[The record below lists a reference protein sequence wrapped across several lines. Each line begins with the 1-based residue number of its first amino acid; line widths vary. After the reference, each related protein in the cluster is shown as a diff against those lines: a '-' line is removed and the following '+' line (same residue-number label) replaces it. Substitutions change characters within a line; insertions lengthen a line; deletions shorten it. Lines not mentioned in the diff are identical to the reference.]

1 MSAVLLPPIV
11 PVNVAG
17 IPASMMD
24 APRWAPWRAVW
35 NEKKK
40 KYEKAPHRAD
50 RPGAGLS
57 NKSTRGWTTFHE
69 ALRAYQENLAGKQ
82 SFDRDDKPV
91 HFGGVGYLVT
101 GPSIPGK
108 PANVFAPG
116 ELAGVDLDHCRN
128 PATGAI
134 DEWAAEVID
143 KLDSY
148 TEVSPSGTGLR
159 VMVRA
164 TVETDIINH
173 ERGIEIYGG
182 TQARFVTITGVHYE
196 GSPRVVRQDPA
207 GVMAALALKYR
218 KQRTKAEVED
228 LHVPALLSAMDL
240 PDLSELELPPHA
252 VNFLCEGPEPG
263 VDRSNAMFATA
274 VAMSLAGCTRE
285 QILTILEAN
294 EHAMEV
300 ALDHRRQDYDKAMR
314 YLWKDHCQAGTARA
328 KQIMDDLNGEF
339 NDERTLDEIAAAAE
353 EDEPTLEQLLGDPP
367 EVSASGEPQ
376 GVASADEF
384 EALGDD
390 AEVVGRDLAPVK
402 PRRFAP
408 QTPEQFMQRPA
419 PKWLIKGVL
428 PQASLAV
435 VYGASG
441 SGKSFFTF
449 DMCAAIVRGEP
460 WRGARVVQGRGVY
473 VVAEGAGGFRN
484 RLEAYCEQHGVAPA
498 ELGMGLIANAP
509 NLMDKLQVNELI
521 VDLKAFGDISF
532 IVMDTYA
539 RVMVGGNENDAKD
552 VGMVLAQC
560 AKIHRQ
566 TGAMVILVHHSG
578 KDDGAGARGSSA
590 LRAAADVEI
599 QVKGDSKARGA
610 KVTKQKDGEDGKQYG
625 FRLHTVV
632 LGEDEDGEDI
642 TSCVV
647 EHLANGESMD
657 TSIELKGDIEKAA
670 YDMITAH
677 FDLGA
682 ISVRVEDL
690 VSQVAESLG
699 YDPAVDKK
707 DRRKERVK
715 RALKSLEK
723 KKLIVNNT
731 FEITVPPA
739 NSQNKAG

>member
-1 MSAVLLPPIV
+1 MSTKPELPPLLPV
-11 PVNVAG
+11 DVEG
-17 IPASMMD
+17 IPASMLD
-24 APRWAPWRAVW
+24 TPRWAPWRAVW
-35 NEKKK
+35 NEKKR
-40 KYEKAPHRAD
+40 KYEKIPHRA
-50 RPGAGLS
+50 RQPGYGLS
-57 NKSTRGWTTFHE
+57 TKSTQGWAPFHV
-69 ALRAYQENLAGKQ
+69 AMAIYLQQ
-82 SFDRDDKPV
+82 PDK
-91 HFGGVGYLVT
+91 FAGVGYLVT
-101 GPSIPGK
+101 GEKVVGS
-108 PANVFAPG
+108 AADVFAPG
-116 ELAGVDLDHCRN
+116 DLAGVDLDHCRDA
-128 PATGAI
+128 ATGEIAP
-134 DEWAAEVID
+134 WAAEVIA

-164 TVETDIINH
+164 GLDADTIDH
-173 ERGIEIYGG
+173 QRGIEIYGG
-182 TQARFVTITGVHYE
+182 TQARFVTITGQRVE
-196 GSPRVVRQDPA
+196 GSRRDVRPAPA
-207 GVMAALALKYR
+207 GVLEGLAAKYR
-218 KQRTKAEVED
+218 RQRSKAEVED
-228 LHVPALLSAMDL
+228 LHLPPLLSALDL
-240 PDLSELELPPHA
+240 PDLEDLDLPPHA
-252 VNFLCEGPEPG
+252 SNFLAEGPDPG
-263 VDRSNAMFATA
+263 TDRSNALFATSIA
-274 VAMSLAGCTRE
+274 LAQAGCTRE
-285 QILTILEAN
+285 QILSILEAN
-294 EHAMEV
+294 EYAMEV
-300 ALDHRRQDYDKAMR
+300 ALDHRRQDYDKALR
-314 YLWKDHCQAGTARA
+314 YLWKDHCRAGATRA
-328 KQIMDDLNGEF
+328 M
-339 NDERTLDEIAAAAE
+339 
-353 EDEPTLEQLLGDPP
+353 QLAQDQL
-367 EVSASGEPQ
+367 
-376 GVASADEF
+376 DEF
-384 EALGDD
+384 EQLEPPATPDDLEDLLGGAPEVAGPEEPTAAASSDEFDD
-390 AEVVGRDLAPVK
+390 LGPDTDVQQAAPAK

-560 AKIHRQ
+560 AKIQRN

-599 QVKGDSKARGA
+599 QVKGDNKARGA

-647 EHLANGESMD
+647 EHLANGEGMA
-657 TSIELKGDIEKAA
+657 TSVELKGDIEKAVFE
-670 YDMITAH
+670 MITAH
-677 FDLGA
+677 LDLGA
-682 ISVRVEDL
+682 TSVRVEDL
-690 VSQVAESLG
+690 VAQVAESLE

-715 RALKSLEK
+715 RALKSLESK
-723 KKLIVNNT
+723 NLIVNNT

-739 NSQNKAG
+739 NAQNKTS

>member
-1 MSAVLLPPIV
+1 MATNPELPPIL
-11 PVNVAG
+11 PVTVDG
-17 IPASMMD
+17 IPASMLD
-24 APRWAPWRAVW
+24 SPRWAPWRAVW

-40 KYEKAPHRAD
+40 KYEKIPHRAEQ
-50 RPGAGLS
+50 PGYGLS
-57 NKSTRGWTTFHE
+57 TKSTRGWSSFHR
-69 ALRAYQENLAGKQ
+69 ALAVYRSNP
-82 SFDRDDKPV
+82 DK
-91 HFGGVGYLVT
+91 FAGVGYLVT
-101 GPSIPGK
+101 GEKVTGAGADVFNPG
-108 PANVFAPG
+108 A
-116 ELAGVDLDHCRN
+116 LTGVDLDHCRDA
-128 PATGAI
+128 ATGDIAP
-134 DEWAAEVID
+134 WAAEVIA

-159 VMVRA
+159 VMVRGG
-164 TVETDIINH
+164 VPEDVQDH
-173 ERGIEIYGG
+173 HRGIEIYGG
-182 TQARFVTITGVHYE
+182 SKARFVTITGQRVE
-196 GSPRVVRQDPA
+196 GSRRDVRPAPA
-207 GVMAALALKYR
+207 GALETLTAKYR
-218 KQRTKAEVED
+218 RQRTKAEVED
-228 LHVPALLSAMDL
+228 LHLPPLMSAMDL
-240 PDLSELELPPHA
+240 PDLEDLELPPHA
-252 VNFLCEGPEPG
+252 ANFLAEGPEPG
-263 VDRSNAMFATA
+263 TDRSNALFATSIA
-274 VAMSLAGCTRE
+274 LAQAGCSRG
-285 QILTILEAN
+285 QMLSILEAN
-294 EHAMEV
+294 DHAMEV
-300 ALDHRRQDYDKAMR
+300 ALDHRRQDYDKALR
-314 YLWKDHCQAGTARA
+314 YLWKDHCRAGATRA
-328 KQIMDDLNGEF
+328 KQIDEELRDDFEHLEPLPAPDDL
-339 NDERTLDEIAAAAE
+339 TLPAPD
-353 EDEPTLEQLLGDPP
+353 DLTLEDLLGGAP
-367 EVSASGEPQ
+367 EQAAPIEPQ
-376 GVASADEF
+376 AVDVSGDF
-384 EALGDD
+384 DDLGPDTETQQ
-390 AEVVGRDLAPVK
+390 AAPAK

-435 VYGASG
+435 VFGASG

-460 WRGARVVQGRGVY
+460 WRGARVVPGRGVY

-498 ELGMGLIANAP
+498 DLGMGLIANAP

-521 VDLKAFGDISF
+521 VDLQAFGDISF

-560 AKIHRQ
+560 AKIHRM

-647 EHLANGESMD
+647 EHLVNGETLAPSV
-657 TSIELKGDIEKAA
+657 ELKGDIEKAT

-677 FDLGA
+677 LDLGA
-682 ISVRVEDL
+682 TSIRVEDL
-690 VSQVAESLG
+690 VSQVAETLEF
-699 YDPAVDKK
+699 DAAVDKK

-715 RALKSLEK
+715 RALKTLESK
-723 KKLIVNNT
+723 NLIVNNT

-739 NSQNKAG
+739 NAQNKTS

>member
-1 MSAVLLPPIV
+1 MMTTPAQLPPIL
-11 PVNVAG
+11 PVIPEN
-17 IPASMMD
+17 IPA
-24 APRWAPWRAVW
+24 ALKAERRWAPWAAKW
-35 NEKKK
+35 NPKALGGKG
-40 KYEKAPHRAD
+40 KYGKIPHRAD
-50 RPGAGLS
+50 KPGAGLS
-57 NKSTRGWTTFHE
+57 NNSTRGWTTFD
-69 ALRAYQENLAGKQ
+69 AAMKAYLAAP
-82 SFDRDDKPV
+82 DK
-91 HFGGVGYLVT
+91 FAGVGYVLT
-101 GPSIPGK
+101 GAKTSGGAADAFEPGRF
-108 PANVFAPG
+108 VG
-116 ELAGVDLDHCRN
+116 IDLDHCRD
-128 PATGAI
+128 PLTGAI
-134 DEWAAEVID
+134 EPWAAEVMAQ
-143 KLDSY
+143 LNTY

-159 VMVRA
+159 AVA
-164 TVETDIINH
+164 EYSLAADIINNAEH
-173 ERGIEIYGG
+173 VEIYGG
-182 TQARFVTITGVHYE
+182 VKARFVTITGQYIE
-196 GSPRVVRQDPA
+196 GAPRDVRAPRA
-207 GVMAALALKYR
+207 GVVDGLVAKYR
-218 KQRTKAEVED
+218 KTIQSADVLD
-228 LHVPALLSAMDL
+228 LHLPPLLSAMDM
-240 PDLSELELPPHA
+240 PDLAEMELAPHA
-252 VNFLCEGPEPG
+252 ANFFAEGAPVG
-263 VDRSNAMFATA
+263 TTDNSRVLFA
-274 VAMSLAGCTRE
+274 VAVELGRSGCTRE
-285 QILTILEAN
+285 EIFSLLEAN
-294 EHAMEV
+294 QF
-300 ALDHRRQDYDKAMR
+300 ALDIALNHREQDYDKALR
-314 YLWKDHCQAGTARA
+314 YLWKHSAGAGEA
-328 KQIMDDLNGEF
+328 KAKAIGADLESSFDDL
-339 NDERTLDEIAAAAE
+339 DLDEADTALAAPLADDL
-353 EDEPTLEQLLGDPP
+353 EDLLGGVP
-367 EVSASGEPQ
+367 EVAPANEPQ
-376 GVASADEF
+376 GAASADEF
-384 EALGDD
+384 DDLGPDPD
-390 AEVVGRDLAPVK
+390 AQQATPAK

-449 DMCAAIVRGEP
+449 DMCAAIVRGLP

-521 VDLKAFGDISF
+521 VDLKAFGEISF

-560 AKIHRQ
+560 AKIHRM

-647 EHLANGESMD
+647 EHLANGEGMS
-657 TSIELKGDIEKAA
+657 TSAELKGDIEKAVFE
-670 YDMITAH
+670 MITAH
-677 FDLGA
+677 LDIGST
-682 ISVRVEDL
+682 SVRVEDL
-690 VSQVAESLG
+690 VSQVAETMG

-715 RALKSLEK
+715 RALKSLESK
-723 KKLIVNNT
+723 NLIVNNT

-739 NSQNKAG
+739 NAQNKTS

>member
-1 MSAVLLPPIV
+1 MNAVLLPPIL
-11 PVNVAG
+11 PV
-17 IPASMMD
+17 IPENIPSALK
-24 APRWAPWRAVW
+24 AERRWAPWAAVW
-35 NEKKK
+35 NPNANKGKG
-40 KYEKAPHRAD
+40 KYGKIPHRAD
-50 RPGAGLS
+50 RPAFKLA
-57 NKSTRGWTTFHE
+57 NNSTRGWTTFD
-69 ALRAYQENLAGKQ
+69 AAMAAYRA
-82 SFDRDDKPV
+82 SPDK
-91 HFGGVGYLVT
+91 FAGVGYVLT
-101 GPSIPGK
+101 GSKIGGSAADAFEPGRF
-108 PANVFAPG
+108 V
-116 ELAGVDLDHCRN
+116 GVDLDHCRD
-128 PATGAI
+128 PVTGAI
-134 DEWAAEVID
+134 DPWAAEIIA
-143 KLDSY
+143 KLDTY

-159 VMVRA
+159 AVTEYSLVA
-164 TVETDIINH
+164 DVINN
-173 ERGIEIYGG
+173 EEGVEIYGG
-182 TQARFVTITGVHYE
+182 VKARFVTITGQYYDGAPKDVRAPRE
-196 GSPRVVRQDPA
+196 GVIDDLVV
-207 GVMAALALKYR
+207 KYR
-218 KQRTKAEVED
+218 KRIKSADVLD
-228 LHVPALLSAMDL
+228 LHLPPLLSAMDM
-240 PDLSELELPPHA
+240 PDLSDLELAPHA
-252 VNFLCEGPEPG
+252 SNFFAEGVPVG
-263 VDRSNAMFATA
+263 SSDNSRVLFA
-274 VAMSLAGCTRE
+274 VAVELARSGCTRE
-285 QILTILEAN
+285 EIFSLLEAN
-294 EHAMEV
+294 EF
-300 ALDHRRQDYDKAMR
+300 ALDIAMRHRDHDYDKALR
-314 YLWKDHCQAGTARA
+314 YLWKHSAGAGEA
-328 KQIMDDLNGEF
+328 KAKAIGADLDSSFDDL
-339 NDERTLDEIAAAAE
+339 DLDEAQ
-353 EDEPTLEQLLGDPP
+353 DDGPTLEELLGGAP
-367 EVSASGEPQ
+367 EQAAHDEPQ
-376 GVASADEF
+376 AVDVSGDF
-384 EALGDD
+384 DDLGPDID
-390 AEVVGRDLAPVK
+390 AQQAAPAK

-498 ELGMGLIANAP
+498 DLGMGLIANAP

-599 QVKGDSKARGA
+599 QVKGDSKARAA

-647 EHLANGESMD
+647 EHLANGEGMA
-657 TSIELKGDIEKAA
+657 TSVELKGDIEKAV
-670 YDMITAH
+670 YDMVTAH
-677 FDLGA
+677 LDLGST
-682 ISVRVEDL
+682 SVRVEDL
-690 VSQVAESLG
+690 VSQVAESLE

-715 RALKSLEK
+715 RALKSLETK
-723 KKLIVNNT
+723 NLIINNT
-731 FEITVPPA
+731 FEVTVPPTNA
-739 NSQNKAG
+739 QNKTS

>member
-1 MSAVLLPPIV
+1 MATKPELPPLLPV
-11 PVNVAG
+11 TVDG
-17 IPASMMD
+17 IPASMLD
-24 APRWAPWRAVW
+24 TARWAPWRAVW

-40 KYEKAPHRAD
+40 KYEKIPHRAEQ
-50 RPGAGLS
+50 PAYGLS
-57 NKSTRGWTTFHE
+57 TKSTKGWASFHR
-69 ALRAYQENLAGKQ
+69 ALAVYLQNPGK
-82 SFDRDDKPV
+82 FA
-91 HFGGVGYLVT
+91 GVGYLVT
-101 GPSIPGK
+101 GEKVPGS
-108 PANVFAPG
+108 AADVFAPG
-116 ELAGVDLDHCRN
+116 DLAGVDLDHCRDA
-128 PATGAI
+128 ATGEIAP
-134 DEWAAEVID
+134 WAAEVIA

-164 TVETDIINH
+164 GIYADTIDH
-173 ERGIEIYGG
+173 QQGIEIYGG
-182 TQARFVTITGVHYE
+182 TQARFVTITGHRVD
-196 GSPRVVRQDPA
+196 GSRADVRPAPA
-207 GVMAALALKYR
+207 GVLEALAAKYR
-218 KQRTKAEVED
+218 RQRTKAEVED
-228 LHVPALLSAMDL
+228 LHLPPLLSALDL
-240 PDLSELELPPHA
+240 PDLEDLDLPPHA
-252 VNFLCEGPEPG
+252 ANFLAEGPDPG
-263 VDRSNAMFATA
+263 TDRSNALFATSIA
-274 VAMSLAGCTRE
+274 LSQAGCSRE
-285 QILTILEAN
+285 QILSILEAN
-294 EHAMEV
+294 EYAMEV
-300 ALDHRRQDYDKAMR
+300 ALDHRRQDYDKALR
-314 YLWKDHCQAGTARA
+314 YLWKDHCRAGTTRA
-328 KQIMDDLNGEF
+328 M
-339 NDERTLDEIAAAAE
+339 
-353 EDEPTLEQLLGDPP
+353 QLAQDQL
-367 EVSASGEPQ
+367 
-376 GVASADEF
+376 DEF
-384 EALGDD
+384 EHLEPPPAAPDDLEELLGGAPEVAAPDEPQLVDASGDFDD
-390 AEVVGRDLAPVK
+390 LGPDPDAQVAAPAK

-484 RLEAYCEQHGVAPA
+484 RLEAYCEQHDVAPA
-498 ELGMGLIANAP
+498 ALGMGLIANAP

-521 VDLKAFGDISF
+521 EDLKAFGPISF

-566 TGAMVILVHHSG
+566 TGAMVVLVHHSG

-599 QVKGDSKARGA
+599 QVKGDSKARSA

-642 TSCVV
+642 TSCTV
-647 EHLANGESMD
+647 EHLANGEGLAPSV
-657 TSIELKGDIEKAA
+657 ELKGDIEKAV
-670 YDMITAH
+670 YDMITVH
-677 FDLGA
+677 LDLGA
-682 ISVRVEDL
+682 ASVRVEDL
-690 VSQVAESLG
+690 VSRVSESLE

-715 RALKSLEK
+715 RALKTLET

-731 FEITVPPA
+731 FEITLTPA
-739 NSQNKAG
+739 NV

>member
-1 MSAVLLPPIV
+1 MSTKPELPALLPV
-11 PVNVAG
+11 DVEG
-17 IPASMMD
+17 IPASMLD
-24 APRWAPWRAVW
+24 TPRWAPWRAVW
-35 NEKKK
+35 NEKKR
-40 KYEKAPHRAD
+40 KYEKIPHRA
-50 RPGAGLS
+50 RQPGYGLS
-57 NKSTRGWTTFHE
+57 TKSTQGWAPFHV
-69 ALRAYQENLAGKQ
+69 AMAVYLQNPGK
-82 SFDRDDKPV
+82 FA
-91 HFGGVGYLVT
+91 GVGYLVT
-101 GPSIPGK
+101 GEKVAGT
-108 PANVFAPG
+108 AADVFAPG
-116 ELAGVDLDHCRN
+116 DLAGVDLDHCRDA
-128 PATGAI
+128 ATGEIAP
-134 DEWAAEVID
+134 WAAEVIA

-164 TVETDIINH
+164 GLNADTIDH
-173 ERGIEIYGG
+173 QRGIEIYGG
-182 TQARFVTITGVHYE
+182 TQARFVTITGQRVD
-196 GSPRVVRQDPA
+196 GSRRDVRPAPA
-207 GVMAALALKYR
+207 GVLEGLAAKYQR
-218 KQRTKAEVED
+218 QRTKAEVED
-228 LHVPALLSAMDL
+228 LHLPPLLSAMDL
-240 PDLSELELPPHA
+240 PDMEDLDLPPHA
-252 VNFLCEGPEPG
+252 SNFLAEGPDPG
-263 VDRSNAMFATA
+263 TDRSGALFATSIA
-274 VAMSLAGCTRE
+274 LAQAGCTRE
-285 QILTILEAN
+285 QILSILEAN
-294 EHAMEV
+294 EYAMEV
-300 ALDHRRQDYDKAMR
+300 ALDHRRQDYDKALR
-314 YLWKDHCQAGTARA
+314 YLWKDHCRAGSTRAREIDDA
-328 KQIMDDLNGEF
+328 LRDDFEVLEPALAAPMADDL
-339 NDERTLDEIAAAAE
+339 
-353 EDEPTLEQLLGDPP
+353 EDLLGGAPADGQHQPQAESDPADDFDDLGP
-367 EVSASGEPQ
+367 DPDAQ
-376 GVASADEF
+376 VAA
-384 EALGDD
+384 
-390 AEVVGRDLAPVK
+390 RDLSPVK

-449 DMCAAIVRGEP
+449 DMCAAIVRGVP
-460 WRGARVVQGRGVY
+460 WRGARVVPGRGVY

-521 VDLKAFGDISF
+521 VDLKAFGEISF

-560 AKIHRQ
+560 AKIHRM

-647 EHLANGESMD
+647 EHLANGEGMPAPA
-657 TSIELKGDIEKAA
+657 ELKGDIEKAT
-670 YDMITAH
+670 YDMITVH
-677 FDLGA
+677 LDLGA
-682 ISVRVEDL
+682 TSIRVDDL
-690 VSQVAESLG
+690 VSQVAESLEF
-699 YDPAVDKK
+699 DPAVDKK

-715 RALKSLEK
+715 RALKTLESK
-723 KKLIVNNT
+723 NLIVNNT

-739 NSQNKAG
+739 NAQNKTS

>member
-1 MSAVLLPPIV
+1 MMTTPAQLPPV
-11 PVNVAG
+11 LPV
-17 IPASMMD
+17 IPANIP
-24 APRWAPWRAVW
+24 AALKAERRWAPWAAVW
-35 NEKKK
+35 NPNANKGKG
-40 KYEKAPHRAD
+40 KYGKIPYRAD
-50 RPGAGLS
+50 RPSIKLA
-57 NKSTRGWTTFHE
+57 NNSTRGWT
-69 ALRAYQENLAGKQ
+69 
-82 SFDRDDKPV
+82 SFDAAMAAYLAAPEK
-91 HFGGVGYLVT
+91 FAGVGYVLT
-101 GPSIPGK
+101 GDKILGG
-108 PANVFAPG
+108 PADVFAPG
-116 ELAGVDLDHCRN
+116 TILGVDLDYCRD

-134 DEWAAEVID
+134 EPWASEVLA
-143 KLDSY
+143 KLDTY
-148 TEVSPSGTGLR
+148 AEVSPSGTGLR
-159 VMVRA
+159 ALAEYSLVG
-164 TVETDIINH
+164 DCINNDEH
-173 ERGIEIYGG
+173 VEIYGG
-182 TQARFVTITGVHYE
+182 TKARFVTVTGQYIDGAPKDVRA
-196 GSPRVVRQDPA
+196 PRA
-207 GVMAALALKYR
+207 GVVDGLVVKYR
-218 KQRTKAEVED
+218 KKLKSADVLD
-228 LHVPALLSAMDL
+228 LHLPPLLSAMDM
-240 PDLSELELPPHA
+240 PDLTDLELAPHA
-252 VNFLCEGPEPG
+252 ANFFAEGSMPG
-263 VDRSNAMFATA
+263 VDNSRVLFA
-274 VAMSLAGCTRE
+274 VAVDLARSGCTRE
-285 QILTILEAN
+285 EIFSLLEAN
-294 EHAMEV
+294 EF
-300 ALDHRRQDYDKAMR
+300 ALDIAMRHRDHDYDKALR
-314 YLWKDHCQAGTARA
+314 YLWKHSAGAGEA
-328 KQIMDDLNGEF
+328 KAKAIGADLDSSFDDL
-339 NDERTLDEIAAAAE
+339 DLDEAQD
-353 EDEPTLEQLLGDPP
+353 DEPTLEELLGGAP
-367 EVSASGEPQ
+367 EVAAPTEPQ
-376 GVASADEF
+376 AVDVSGDF
-384 EALGDD
+384 DDLGPAED
-390 AEVVGRDLAPVK
+390 AQQAAPTK

-408 QTPEQFMQRPA
+408 QTPEQFMRRPA

-435 VYGASG
+435 VFGASG

-498 ELGMGLIANAP
+498 DLGMGLIANAP

-647 EHLANGESMD
+647 EHLANGEGMAASA
-657 TSIELKGDIEKAA
+657 ELKGDIEKAVFE
-670 YDMITAH
+670 MITAH
-677 FDLGA
+677 LDLGA
-682 ISVRVEDL
+682 ASVRVDDL
-690 VSQVAESLG
+690 VSQVAESLE

-715 RALKSLEK
+715 RALKSLESK
-723 KKLIVNNT
+723 NLIVNNT
-731 FEITVPPA
+731 FEITVPPTNA
-739 NSQNKAG
+739 QNKTS

>member
-69 ALRAYQENLAGKQ
+69 ALQAYRENLAGKQ

-101 GPSIPGK
+101 GSSIPGK

-134 DEWAAEVID
+134 DDWAAEVIA

-164 TVETDIINH
+164 GVELDIINH

-182 TQARFVTITGVHYE
+182 TQARFVTITGAHYE
-196 GSPRVVRQDPA
+196 GSPRTVRTAPA

-218 KQRTKAEVED
+218 KQQTKAEVED

-240 PDLSELELPPHA
+240 PELSELELPPHA
-252 VNFLCEGPEPG
+252 VNFLYEGADPG
-263 VDRSNAMFATA
+263 ADRSNALFATA
-274 VAMSLAGCTRE
+274 VALALANCSRE

-314 YLWKDHCQAGTARA
+314 YLWKDHCQAGAAKA
-328 KQIMDDLNGEF
+328 KQISDELNGAF
-339 NDERTLDEIAAAAE
+339 NDERTLDEIAAA
-353 EDEPTLEQLLGDPP
+353 EPTLEDLLGPIDTPEPTATATEPP
-367 EVSASGEPQ
+367 PVS
-376 GVASADEF
+376 
-384 EALGDD
+384 
-390 AEVVGRDLAPVK
+390 RDLSAIK
-402 PRRFAP
+402 ERRFAP
-408 QTPEQFMQRPA
+408 QTPEQFMRRPA

-460 WRGARVVQGRGVY
+460 WRDAQVVQGRGVY

-484 RLEAYCEQHGVAPA
+484 RLEAYCKHHGVAPE

-509 NLMDKLQVNELI
+509 NLMDKAQVDELI

-552 VGMVLAQC
+552 VGLVLAQC
-560 AKIHRQ
+560 SKIYRE

-590 LRAAADVEI
+590 LRAAADAEI
-599 QVKGDSKARGA
+599 LVKGDNKTRGA
-610 KVTKQKDGEDGKQYG
+610 KVTKQKDGEDGTQFG
-625 FRLHTVV
+625 FCLQTVT
-632 LGEDEDGEDI
+632 LGEDEDGEKI

-647 EHLANGESMD
+647 EHTEGGAAASPALD
-657 TSIELKGDIEKAA
+657 LTGDNEKAIYA
-670 YDMITAH
+670 CLSTYL
-677 FDLGA
+677 DLGA
-682 ISVRVEDL
+682 DAVLTTDLISKA
-690 VSQVAESLG
+690 AESIPFTPG
-699 YDPAVDKK
+699 PGKK
-707 DRRKERVK
+707 DRRKEAMRRTLNAMEGK
-715 RALKSLEK
+715 N
-723 KKLIVNNT
+723 LIVNNGHQVRLAT
-731 FEITVPPA
+731 RST
-739 NSQNKAG
+739 